1 MPCLKAIYCRC
12 ARALRVWMS
21 MFFHVAVSDYVL
33 CVLTV
38 RTQAAAGTLAK
49 TLSLTPQALNTDV
62 RACIV

>member
-1 MPCLKAIYCRC
+1 MPCLKAIYCRR

-38 RTQAAAGTLAK
+38 HTQTQAK
-49 TLSLTPQALNTDV
+49 TLSWTPQALNTDV
-62 RACIV
+62 RAGIV